1 MSFYCINNEILFLG
15 LAGLYRG
22 CLSTIMRDVSF
33 SIIYFPL
40 FAHLK
45 ALGSERAGSDAVTC
59 EVLAHLFEYNCFIH
73 CLLYI
78 NIGSILLVIRVWVY
92 GRRCGSCGR
101 QSR

>member
-1 MSFYCINNEILFLG
+1 MTFYCVNINVFFSHLFLG

-59 EVLAHLFEYNCFIH
+59 EVLAHLF
-73 CLLYI
+73 
-78 NIGSILLVIRVWVY
+78 SV
-92 GRRCGSCGR
+92 
-101 QSR
+101 